1 MNDIEKEQYFGQ
13 VTGFMYTME
22 WQKRGLPHVHILLF
36 LDHQQAIQTIA
47 DIDKVVCAEIP
58 DCTVDPELF
67 GLVKEHM
74 IHGPCGSLIRDRP
87 CCQST
92 GRCEEH
98 YPKFC
103 RAETIL
109 TEGSY
114 PEYRRRPLSQGGRSF
129 LYGRNQIELDNGWVV
144 PYNPTLLM
152 KYRAHIN
159 VEICSTVKAVKYL
172 HKYIFKGSDRAQ
184 IAVVQGS
191 QQNDATT
198 AITPI
203 SATPTQIAMLQQ
215 PT

>member
-1 MNDIEKEQYFGQ
+1 MGSPRWYYGEYQDGLARCRALQKPDLFITFTCNPKWPEISESLKGFEEGPTSRPDLIARVFQLKLEALMNDIEKEQYFGQ

-87 CCQST
+87 CCQSS
-92 GRCEEH
+92 GRCKEH

-103 RAETIL
+103 KAETIL

-114 PEYRRRPLSQGGRSF
+114 PSIVYCHKVDDRF
-129 LYGRNQIELDNGWVV
+129 CMVV
-144 PYNPTLLM
+144 IRLN
-152 KYRAHIN
+152 
-159 VEICSTVKAVKYL
+159 
-172 HKYIFKGSDRAQ
+172 
-184 IAVVQGS
+184 
-191 QQNDATT
+191 
-198 AITPI
+198 
-203 SATPTQIAMLQQ
+203 
-215 PT
+215 